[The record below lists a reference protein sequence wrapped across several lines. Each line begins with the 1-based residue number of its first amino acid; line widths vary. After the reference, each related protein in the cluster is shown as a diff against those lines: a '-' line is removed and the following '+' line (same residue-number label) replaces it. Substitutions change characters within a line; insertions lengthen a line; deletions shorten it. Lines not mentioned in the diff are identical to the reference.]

1 MDNLC
6 VRSTGVSSCTGS
18 VIAKC
23 EDEVDVRWK
32 IELENCRPGPVE
44 TLTARGVDF
53 PDARRG
59 RRELSLRGVR
69 RDLEHRT

>member
-1 MDNLC
+1 MDNLR

-23 EDEVDVRWK
+23 EDEVDVRRK

-53 PDARRG
+53 PDAWRG